1 MYIRTSNTRVFLSDH
16 NLPQSLILRYRGN
29 RLHVLFK
36 LAATYITHYTDM
48 KTYLTTRCLH
58 KSDLV
63 TSLIKDYTDD
73 PTTMLQLKV
82 LAIIV
87 KILSGP
93 WFKRFYR
100 TDERQVHHLDAFAA
114 IKECYSRI
122 EAIASKDIILL
133 ADITHDLFGD
143 PICPIDKILWTLGR

>member
-1 MYIRTSNTRVFLSDH
+1 
-16 NLPQSLILRYRGN
+16 
-29 RLHVLFK
+29 
-36 LAATYITHYTDM
+36 M

-63 TSLIKDYTDD
+63 ISLIKDYTDD

-82 LAIIV
+82 LAIIG
-87 KILSGP
+87 KIILGP
-93 WFKRFYR
+93 WFKRLYR
-100 TDERQVHHLDAFAA
+100 TDARQVQHLDAFAA
-114 IKECYSRI
+114 IKECYSRM

-143 PICPIDKILWTLGR
+143 PISSIDKIIWTLDGDSVDYYQMHPSVNKGSRL

>member
-1 MYIRTSNTRVFLSDH
+1 MVCAHIG
-16 NLPQSLILRYRGN
+16 RYKN
-29 RLHVLFK
+29 CFK
-36 LAATYITHYTDM
+36 RSKI
-48 KTYLTTRCLH
+48 YLTTRCLH

-82 LAIIV
+82 LAIIG

-100 TDERQVHHLDAFAA
+100 SQERQVHHLDAFTA
-114 IKECYSRI
+114 IKECYSRM

-133 ADITHDLFGD
+133 ADITHDFFGD
-143 PICPIDKILWTLGR
+143 PISPIDKILWTLDGDSVDEFSKMMKAVIVSIMSVVQ